1 MATIQDYIDKNDN
14 IRVRIDGKESTD
26 PCDPMIHT
34 MWEGMLKDI
43 PERFRGM
50 KVIDEGWMMAAKI
63 NSLSVYY
70 PNNCL

>member
-1 MATIQDYIDKNDN
+1 MATIQDYIDKNEN

-43 PERFRGM
+43 PERFRG
-50 KVIDEGWMMAAKI
+50 KEVIDEGWMMAAKI

-70 PNNCL
+70 PNDCL